1 MILSCH
7 ENQQDS
13 EQQIIII
20 LGLSGQ
26 ALSAFVESKIA
37 ETKEIERLT
46 SGAWRLKTNSAWVP
60 TGELVMKP
68 GEKFETELPGMNKQI
83 YLHIVLLMW
92 NN

>member
-1 MILSCH
+1 MPNPYTIINDPVMSWKSTR
-7 ENQQDS
+7 QWTV
-13 EQQIIII
+13 III

-83 YLHIVLLMW
+83 YL
-92 NN
+92 

>member
-13 EQQIIII
+13 VIII

-83 YLHIVLLMW
+83 YLRCS
-92 NN
+92 